1 MKYRL
6 KELAMLCW
14 DEDESGFTFKREA
27 YTSMFVQEFN
37 TLPIGEFDYESLGAP
52 QRDYFMRPRSLSNYT
67 EPKQTWDLR
76 LILNWIHKTKNITNY
91 CNEHRKINKLLWSKY
106 A

>member
-27 YTSMFVQEFN
+27 YTSMFTQEFN
-37 TLPIGEFDYESLGAP
+37 TMPIGKCNYEKREITEVNTRQRQPWNISLILGWTQKTKHISRYCIDA
-52 QRDYFMRPRSLSNYT
+52 RKRTN
-67 EPKQTWDLR
+67 LR
-76 LILNWIHKTKNITNY
+76 LQ
-91 CNEHRKINKLLWSKY
+91 E
-106 A
+106 AA